1 MSEPRHQTIEL
12 RLAETGSELGP
23 AVEAAQYARMI
34 SHDPASGAAEGQA
47 IARFI
52 AAFIDCAETWED
64 LEAVRRMGALAGLT
78 AQLEA
83 LQRHGLFVHWAAI
96 EARVAEAGR
105 RVRMPLAVLT
115 VSRSELPTAQVRLP
129 GELEVTRESGPRAH

>member
-23 AVEAAQYARMI
+23 AIEAAQYARVI
-34 SHDPASGAAEGQA
+34 SHDPAPAAAEEEA
-47 IARFI
+47 IARFVR
-52 AAFIDCAETWED
+52 AFVDCAETWEELD
-64 LEAVRRMGALAGLT
+64 AVGRIGALAGLS

-96 EARVAEAGR
+96 AAGIAEAGR
-105 RVRMPLAVLT
+105 RRGCP
-115 VSRSELPTAQVRLP
+115 SPC
-129 GELEVTRESGPRAH
+129 

>member
-23 AVEAAQYARMI
+23 AIEAAQYARVI
-34 SHDPASGAAEGQA
+34 SHDPAPAAAEEA
-47 IARFI
+47 IARFVR
-52 AAFIDCAETWED
+52 AFVDCAETWEELD
-64 LEAVRRMGALAGLT
+64 AVGRIGALAGLS

-96 EARVAEAGR
+96 AAGIAEAGR
-105 RVRMPLAVLT
+105 RLHMPLAVLT
-115 VSRSELPTAQVRLP
+115 ISRSDIPTARVRLS
-129 GELEVTRESGPRAH
+129 GDLAVTLESGPTAH